1 MRAWF
6 RQHARALAAAV
17 AKVSA
22 QPMTSALSALVIGI
36 ALALPAG
43 GYALLANLSG
53 LSQRTS
59 IEPQLSLFMSTDA
72 TAVDAEALGK
82 RLRADAR
89 LAAVRFVP
97 RDEAL
102 AAMRKTGALAEV
114 FAALERNPLPDAF
127 VLRPRDSAPDALDA
141 LAGEYRKLSGV
152 AHVQIDSDWA
162 RRLAALIRFAQ
173 SAIFLLGAL
182 LGVGLVAVTFNTIR
196 LQILTQR
203 DEIEVAK
210 LLGAS
215 DGFIRRP
222 FFYLGAVQGLAGGAV
237 AIAIVSL
244 GLAVLNRAAGALAA
258 TYDASF
264 ELAHLAPGD
273 AVAVTVLAAFLGW
286 LGAFLSVSIYLRQ
299 IEPS

>member
-1 MRAWF
+1 MIAWF

-17 AKVSA
+17 AKVRA

-53 LSQRTS
+53 LAQRTS
-59 IEPQLSLFMSTDA
+59 IEPQLSLFMSPEA
-72 TAVDAEALGK
+72 KAVDSEALGK
-82 RLRADAR
+82 RLRADTR

-173 SAIFLLGAL
+173 SGIFLLGAL

-210 LLGAS
+210 LLGAT
-215 DGFIRRP
+215 DGFIRQP
-222 FFYLGAVQGLAGGAV
+222 FFYLGAVQGLAGGAL
-237 AIAIVSL
+237 ALAIVSL
-244 GLAVLNRAAGALAA
+244 SLAVLNRAAGALAA

-273 AVAVTVLAAFLGW
+273 AGAVAVLAAFLGW

-299 IEPS
+299 IEPN

>member
-1 MRAWF
+1 MKAWF
-6 RQHARALAAAV
+6 RQHARALAAAA

-43 GYALLANLSG
+43 GYTLLANLSG

-72 TAVDAEALGK
+72 TAADAEALSK

-89 LAAVRFVP
+89 LAVVRFVP

-102 AAMRKTGALAEV
+102 AAMHKTGALAEV

-237 AIAIVSL
+237 ALAIVSL
-244 GLAVLNRAAGALAA
+244 GLAVLNRAAGTLAA
-258 TYDASF
+258 TYAASF

-273 AVAVTVLAAFLGW
+273 AVAIAVLAAFLGW